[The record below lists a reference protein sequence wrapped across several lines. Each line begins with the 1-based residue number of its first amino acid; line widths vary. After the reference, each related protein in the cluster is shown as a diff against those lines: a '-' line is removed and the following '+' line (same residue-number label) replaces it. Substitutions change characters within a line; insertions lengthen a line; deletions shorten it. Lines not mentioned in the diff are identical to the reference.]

1 MPRHLSYIL
10 PIFLGIGTAF
20 AQEREAVSVS
30 LYPVY
35 QQQVAGTKHV
45 TNPKGSVNG
54 FVFEKPELEIT
65 ELAAVAKWT
74 EEIFVTSIAL
84 DGTKKNEVEEHP
96 CLILKLSEVDSI
108 QYGKL
113 TDKFD
118 HQQVLIYIGGEL
130 RSAPVIMGRNTS
142 GKFIIRCTDENER
155 SKLFHSLQ
163 VIVRTKAG
171 EPAGADQPA
180 TKPADKPSVKDQP
193 STPTP
198 KGGPR

>member
-118 HQQVLIYIGGEL
+118 HQQVSYTLGANCVRH
-130 RSAPVIMGRNTS
+130 RSLWAGTPAENSSSGARTRTS
-142 GKFIIRCTDENER
+142 DPNSST
-155 SKLFHSLQ
+155 LFKS
-163 VIVRTKAG
+163 
-171 EPAGADQPA
+171 
-180 TKPADKPSVKDQP
+180 S
-193 STPTP
+193 
-198 KGGPR
+198 